1 MGKVNIALRPIHYAC
16 VSGGKDSLFMLNLIL
31 HNLDKYPLEMVVH
44 YQLEI
49 DWDWAEKVVDYMES
63 ECNKYG
69 IKFVRVKPRNTWEQL
84 RDKYGMPTRVARWC
98 NSKYKLDC
106 AAQIKEWIKNQ
117 NCRPLAYIGF
127 CADENK
133 RFKYDIGN
141 WEHQDVCYP
150 LAEEGITEDVILEWA
165 RTVPIFNGWYK
176 IFDRQGC
183 MLCPMIK
190 RIELAYMLKYYPES
204 YDRYMNEVRRWE
216 RERKQTAEY
225 WGDTDSVK
233 MDSLIRTKWLKILD
247 EKENYRQITID
258 EWLGKETEA

>member
-69 IKFVRVKPRNTWEQL
+69 IKFVRIKPRNTWKEL
-84 RDKYGMPTRVARWC
+84 YDKYSMPTQLCRWC
-98 NSKYKLDC
+98 NSKYKLD
-106 AAQIKEWIKNQ
+106 AASQVKQWIKSQ

-127 CADENK
+127 CSDEQN

-141 WEHQDVCYP
+141 WEFQDVCYP

-183 MLCPMIK
+183 MLCPMIT
-190 RIELAYMLKYYPES
+190 RLELAYMFKYYPEK
-204 YDRYMNEVRRWE
+204 YAEYMGYIHEWE
-216 RERKQTAEY
+216 RQYNCK
-225 WGDTDSVK
+225 WGRTQSADDIDK
-233 MDSLIRTKWLKILD
+233 LIRTKWLNILE

-258 EWLGKETEA
+258 EWLGKD